1 MTSGEEAIAER
12 GSGPAQHPTIRLG
25 RRQVG
30 MAVGRPSDAP
40 DWREWERR
48 SWPALRSR
56 MNHQNDWWLWRWS
69 ATFTRSGPYRPSVI
83 GRPGSRPSRSPRRS
97 TGRDCGQRERQRVD
111 HAHPPLVPAEH
122 RRQAAPLTFSF
133 ETALPMTSNA
143 STVAISHDT
152 GDIPRHRRVEDVVA
166 PLLVCGGGRGG
177 SSRLRLSSDR

>member
-1 MTSGEEAIAER
+1 M
-12 GSGPAQHPTIRLG
+12 Q
-25 RRQVG
+25 
-30 MAVGRPSDAP
+30 
-40 DWREWERR
+40 
-48 SWPALRSR
+48 
-56 MNHQNDWWLWRWS
+56 
-69 ATFTRSGPYRPSVI
+69 
-83 GRPGSRPSRSPRRS
+83 
-97 TGRDCGQRERQRVD
+97 
-111 HAHPPLVPAEH
+111 HPPLVPAEH